1 MRSLESMGEGLSCD
15 VVLLHRMS
23 DLNGS
28 VRGQRIF
35 NSASLLF
42 DTYNPF

>member
-15 VVLLHRMS
+15 VVLLHGTS

-28 VRGQRIF
+28 VSGQ
-35 NSASLLF
+35 
-42 DTYNPF
+42 